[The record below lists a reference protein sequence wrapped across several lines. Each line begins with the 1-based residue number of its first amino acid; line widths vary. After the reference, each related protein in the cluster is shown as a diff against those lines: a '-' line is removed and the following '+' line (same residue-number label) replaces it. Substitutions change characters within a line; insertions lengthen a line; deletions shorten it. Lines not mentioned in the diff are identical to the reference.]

1 MSQSKLINNMIQA
14 CQGLDLLYV
23 EDDTTLAEN
32 TYETLKQFFN
42 SVHLAHNGQEGL
54 DAFKQAH
61 YDIVLTDIMMP
72 KLDGKEMTKQI
83 KELKPEQSI
92 IIMSA
97 YEDSEYLMEL
107 IDIGIYKFVKKP
119 ASIDK
124 LFQALL
130 TSAVMINNAK
140 KVEQLSLATEH
151 DLAENKAILRS
162 VIDTVPVRIFW
173 KDKDSVYLGC
183 NTLFAMDAGMESPSD
198 IIGKKDF
205 ELAWKNEAQH
215 YVEDDRH
222 VITSGE
228 DKIAYEEQQTQTDG
242 SIRWVNTSKV
252 PLKDSNGD
260 TIGVLGTYFDITSQ
274 KTAMIEMQKA
284 KDELGYQAEH
294 DNLTDLPNRILF
306 IDRLN
311 QAIKKSDRTDSKAA
325 VIFIDLDRFKEIND
339 SLGHDM
345 GDKVVKLLAHRL
357 QNELRKVD
365 TIARFG
371 GDEFI
376 ILIESVID
384 MSHLRNI
391 LNKLMKAMEEPFLID
406 EHSLHLTLSAG
417 ISVYPDDGDDAEVLI
432 RNADTAMYKAKDEG
446 RNTYNFYT
454 KEMTEKSFFHM
465 VMSKNIRTA
474 LQNKEFRVYYQPQ
487 IDGRSN
493 TLLGMEALVRWYS
506 EEEGFISPAQFIP
519 VAEEAGLIDKIGQ
532 YVFSEATSQ
541 IAKWYDKGYDPGYV
555 AINLSTNELE
565 NENFVSTIEKELAA
579 SNCRPEWIELEITEG
594 YTMRHPEHAIRI
606 LQSMKDLGIR
616 LSIDDFG
623 TGYSSLSYLKRLPV
637 HKLKID
643 QSFVSGLPENGDD
656 AAIVKTIIS
665 LAKTM
670 NFNLIAEGVETK
682 EQEKFLIENG
692 CNNIQGYLHAKPMPA
707 DEMEEFLQSFGNRD

>member
-1 MSQSKLINNMIQA
+1 MNQSNLINNMLQA
-14 CQGLDLLYV
+14 CASLDLLYV
-23 EDDTTLAEN
+23 EDDLILAES

-42 SVHLAHNGQEGL
+42 SVHVAHNGEEGL
-54 DAFKQAH
+54 NAFKQAH
-61 YDIVLTDIMMP
+61 YDIVLSDIMMP
-72 KLDGKEMTKQI
+72 KLNGKEMAKAI
-83 KELKPEQSI
+83 KELKPDQSI

-97 YEDSEYLMEL
+97 HEDFEYLMEL

-119 ASIDK
+119 ASMDK
-124 LFQALL
+124 LFNALL
-130 TSAVMINNAK
+130 TSAIMINNAK
-140 KVEQLSLATEH
+140 KVEQLSLATEQ

-173 KDKDSVYLGC
+173 KDRDSVYLGC
-183 NTLFAMDAGMESPSD
+183 NALFAKDAGMKSPSD
-198 IIGKKDF
+198 IIGKRDT
-205 ELAWKNEAQH
+205 ELVWNNEAHH
-215 YVEDDRH
+215 YIEDDRH

-228 DKIAYEEQQTQTDG
+228 EKIAYEEQQTQIDG
-242 SIRWVNTSKV
+242 SIRWLNTSKV
-252 PLKDSNGD
+252 PLKDFKGD

-274 KTAMIEMQKA
+274 KNAMLEIQKA
-284 KDELGYQAEH
+284 KDALSYQAEH
-294 DNLTDLPNRILF
+294 DHLTDLPNRILF

-311 QAIKKSDRTDSKAA
+311 QAIKKSNRTDSKAA

-339 SLGHDM
+339 SLGHEM

-357 QNELRKVD
+357 KNELRKVD

-384 MSHLRNI
+384 MSQLNNI
-391 LNKLMKAMEEPFLID
+391 LHKLMKAMEEPFLID
-406 EHSLHLTLSAG
+406 EHSMYLTLSAG
-417 ISVYPDDGDDAEVLI
+417 ISVCPDDGDDAEVLI

-446 RNTYNFYT
+446 RNTYNFYA
-454 KEMTEKSFFHM
+454 KEMTEKSFYHM

-474 LQNKEFRVYYQPQ
+474 LDNKEFSVYYQPQ
-487 IDGRSN
+487 IDGRTN
-493 TLLGMEALVRWYS
+493 TLLGMEALVRWPLD
-506 EEEGFISPAQFIP
+506 EGGFISPAQFIP

-532 YVFSEATSQ
+532 YVFAEATAQ
-541 IAKWYDKGYDPGYV
+541 IAKWYQEGHNPGYV
-555 AINLSTNELE
+555 AINLSTNELQ
-565 NENFVSTIEKELAA
+565 NEDFVFTIEKELAD
-579 SNCRPEWIELEITEG
+579 SKCLPEWIELEITEG
-594 YTMRHPEHAIRI
+594 YTMQHPEQAIRI

-643 QSFVSGLPENGDD
+643 QSFVAGVPENGDD

-692 CNNIQGYLHAKPMPA
+692 CDNIQGYLHAKPMPA
-707 DEMEEFLQSFGNRD
+707 DKMEEFLQSFGNRD

>member
-692 CNNIQGYLHAKPMPA
+692 CDNIQGYLHAKPMPA
-707 DEMEEFLQSFGNRD
+707 DEMEEFLQSFGNRY